1 MTPSQ
6 KKNIAAFMIES
17 AIKKK
22 KKNPF
27 PFGPTKGGPSTIDKS
42 HPMAT
47 KKGK

>member
-1 MTPSQ
+1 MNPSQ
-6 KKNIAAFMIES
+6 RKDIAAFMMES
-17 AIKKK
+17 MKKK

-27 PFGPTKGGPSTIDKS
+27 PFGPTKGGPSNIDKS